1 MRGGGT
7 PEGEE
12 DGGWGGGEML
22 EGRGACGAAAQGAH
36 PSEASLPCGGSDLLK
51 A

>member
-12 DGGWGGGEML
+12 DGGWGGEML
-22 EGRGACGAAAQGAH
+22 EGRGAWGAAAQGAH
-36 PSEASLPCGGSDLLK
+36 PSEASPPCGGSDLLK